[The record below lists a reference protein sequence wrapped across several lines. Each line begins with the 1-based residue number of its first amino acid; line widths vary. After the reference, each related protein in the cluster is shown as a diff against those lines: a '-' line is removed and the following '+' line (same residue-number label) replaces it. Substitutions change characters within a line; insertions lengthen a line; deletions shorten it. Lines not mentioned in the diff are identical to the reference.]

1 MPRRRP
7 GAVRAERWQPSRH
20 VTVRRIGGVSA
31 LTRAAVRRVEAEHLW
46 PGAAANA
53 LATYESVLRL
63 PGQDLAAWLI
73 DVNCPCCCALEARDT
88 LEDALYR
95 LPTGARTDLRRRLA
109 RADEELARRT
119 LPEPWRRETPQW
131 QPPGAWWRQRLL
143 ER

>member
-7 GAVRAERWQPSRH
+7 GAVRAERWRPSRH

-31 LTRAAVRRVEAEHLW
+31 RTRAAVRRIEAEHLW
-46 PGAAANA
+46 RDAVADS
-53 LATYESVLRL
+53 LATYESALRL
-63 PGQDLAAWLI
+63 PWQDLAAWLI
-73 DVNCPCCCALEARDT
+73 DVNCPCCCPLEARDT

-95 LPTGARTDLRRRLA
+95 LPPGARADLRRRLA

-119 LPEPWRRETPQW
+119 LPEPLRRGTPQW